1 MVDYQVLGVDAT
13 ILSRGAIAPLDRMV

>member
-1 MVDYQVLGVDAT
+1 MVDYQVLGVDDT